1 VVVNPVAGNR
11 SAPRISDDA
20 ASTTSLEMCRYSVAL
35 LIKWRISVLIIW
47 QSGCKSRRESVGRV
61 YSGRHSRFKGS
72 SENDVGTPGS
82 LVCHIIRTIM
92 CHLISKTTAIQ
103 TSKCVLSLT
112 TATSA
117 AWVQRRSGL
126 MVDLCNSHQPVV
138 ADLLFHV
145 DLLAFNHTN
154 EPSLYCAAWK
164 RRFVH

>member
-92 CHLISKTTAIQ
+92 CHLISKTTGMCQESACLATASATPVRKLCAPCS
-103 TSKCVLSLT
+103 TSGTVASLVPIHQ
-112 TATSA
+112 A
-117 AWVQRRSGL
+117 AEQRRR
-126 MVDLCNSHQPVV
+126 
-138 ADLLFHV
+138 LFSE
-145 DLLAFNHTN
+145 LAARTDQH
-154 EPSLYCAAWK
+154 C
-164 RRFVH
+164 RFREKYGHL